1 MQKAMSAL
9 PPIATAKADIRKRSC
24 PLYPRK
30 QTFVVAGRH
39 GNLRSTQGLDA
50 DHAVQLGMSALGH
63 KRTHAPQQIT
73 LLFDHLVRRIQKA
86 RRHGEAE
93 RLGGLEVDYQFELGR
108 SLHRQIGRL
117 LPLEDAIDIGR
128 RKLEMMALLT
138 SVGQQTAELSKETPR
153 TDGWQ
158 TV

>member
-1 MQKAMSAL
+1 MRLCFALFELWAPHGPLHDAFPCRPSARVVVVRFYGSFGGRAMSALGQKQTYAMQKAMSAL

-63 KRTHAPQQIT
+63 KRTHA
-73 LLFDHLVRRIQKA
+73 
-86 RRHGEAE
+86 
-93 RLGGLEVDYQFELGR
+93 
-108 SLHRQIGRL
+108 
-117 LPLEDAIDIGR
+117 
-128 RKLEMMALLT
+128 
-138 SVGQQTAELSKETPR
+138 
-153 TDGWQ
+153 
-158 TV
+158 

>member
-1 MQKAMSAL
+1 MSA
-9 PPIATAKADIRKRSC
+9 K
-24 PLYPRK
+24 
-30 QTFVVAGRH
+30 
-39 GNLRSTQGLDA
+39 
-50 DHAVQLGMSALGH
+50 GH

-86 RRHGEAE
+86 RRHSEAE
-93 RLGGLEVDYQFELGR
+93 RLGGLEGDYQLELGR

-117 LPLEDAIDIGR
+117 RPLEDAIDIGR

-158 TV
+158 TVASSQRDNLHAMDIHEAIRHHDQATIESSSLSG